1 MDAFNLLTGEEE
13 YAARIAS
20 LPKTVLQYQF
30 LAANNSKVIVQYKLY
45 SYMLNRIDC
54 IYSLYCFTKNVIDK
68 MFFFS
73 RTTVSRC
80 RERRK
85 ILLYERSQR
94 Y

>member
-1 MDAFNLLTGEEE
+1 MDTFNLLTGEEE

-68 MFFFS
+68 MFFFLKNYS
-73 RTTVSRC
+73 IKMQRKEEDSAL
-80 RERRK
+80 REK
-85 ILLYERSQR
+85 PKV
-94 Y
+94 

>member
-1 MDAFNLLTGEEE
+1 MDTFNLLTGEEE

-54 IYSLYCFTKNVIDK
+54 IYSLYCFTKNIIDE
-68 MFFFS
+68 MFFS

-80 RERRK
+80 KERRK
-85 ILLYERSQR
+85 ILLYKRSKR